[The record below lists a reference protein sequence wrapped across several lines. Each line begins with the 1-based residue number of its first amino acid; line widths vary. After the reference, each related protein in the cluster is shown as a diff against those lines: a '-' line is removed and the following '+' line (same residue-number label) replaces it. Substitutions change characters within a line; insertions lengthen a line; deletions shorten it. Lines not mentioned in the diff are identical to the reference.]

1 MSKLSLGM
9 LSAFWPEGVFR
20 YINVPL
26 QTVTEACVHRPAS
39 TAPSAVALV
48 SPEQTMSYGELSRRV
63 REGAAA
69 LRERGVEG
77 RRTAIALTAPMERV
91 VWLLAALEAGALVAP
106 AGMEGAEL
114 VIGGEALPGQERLL
128 PEELAGDAQ
137 PPAGRPDLRAPRLAL
152 PAPGGEVLYGHR
164 QLVAMALAWGAF
176 FQLGPEATTAL
187 LVPPA
192 DWLGLATLLGALC
205 RGAAVLLRWSGRGG
219 GVTVDYLVLRWR
231 DAGDAD
237 VAAWRGRVRLGA
249 LVGIEG
255 PFQAWPRRRLA
266 RTLET
271 PALTVLGRNDL
282 GPYVASHPEWSL
294 ADAAGIVLCNADLH
308 PLDPSDGHPLP
319 VGWDL
324 VEAAEIG
331 VKSPAVPQGA
341 QVVEDGWARTHLL
354 AHIDPSGLY
363 YLRRSLQL

>member
-1 MSKLSLGM
+1 MGEPVIVDAVRTPIGKREGLLR
-9 LSAFWPEGVFR
+9 AVRPEVL
-20 YINVPL
+20 YAKVL
-26 QTVTEACVHRPAS
+26 D
-39 TAPSAVALV
+39 ALV
-48 SPEQTMSYGELSRRV
+48 ARNGLAPELVDDVITGCVTQAGEQGMNV
-63 REGAAA
+63 
-69 LRERGVEG
+69 G
-77 RRTAIALTAPMERV
+77 R
-91 VWLLAALEAGALVAP
+91 LAALCSSLGHRVP
-106 AGMEGAEL
+106 AVTL
-114 VIGGEALPGQERLL
+114 SRLCGSSQQAVHFAAQAIA
-128 PEELAGDAQ
+128 AGDAQ

-192 DWLGLATLLGALC
+192 DWLGLAALLGALC

>member
-26 QTVTEACVHRPAS
+26 LTVTDVCVHRPAS

-48 SPEQTMSYGELSRRV
+48 SPERTMSYGDLSRRV

-69 LRERGVEG
+69 LRGRGVEA
-77 RRTAIALTAPMERV
+77 RRTAVALTEPMELV

-106 AGMEGAEL
+106 AGVEEAEL

-128 PEELAGDAQ
+128 PADLAGDGE

-152 PAPGGEVLYGHR
+152 PAPGGEALYGHR

-187 LVPPA
+187 LAPPT
-192 DWLGLATLLGALC
+192 DWLGLAALLGGLC
-205 RGAAVLLRWSGRGG
+205 RGATVLLRWEGRGG
-219 GVTVDYLVLRWR
+219 GVSVDYLVIRWR
-231 DAGDAD
+231 DAEDAD
-237 VAAWRGRVRLGA
+237 IAAWRGRVRLGA

-255 PFQAWPRRRLA
+255 PFSARPRRRLA
-266 RTLET
+266 RTLEAT
-271 PALTVLGRNDL
+271 ALTVLGRNDL

-294 ADAAGIVLCNADLH
+294 ADAAGIVFCNADLH

-319 VGWDL
+319 LGWDL

-331 VKSPAVPQGA
+331 VKSPAIPQGA
-341 QVVEDGWARTHLL
+341 EVVADGWARTRLL

-363 YLRRSLQL
+363 YLRGTPQP